1 MASCNGLWHKYCFN
15 VSVKPTFE
23 PAHQA
28 RAYPGFHS
36 MKHFLMPLG
45 LDEMLVHHRVTP
57 DIKIFHH
64 MAVLIYT
71 PG

>member
-1 MASCNGLWHKYCFN
+1 MVCGKSTVN
-15 VSVKPTFE
+15 VQVKHAFE
-23 PAHQA
+23 PACQA

-45 LDEMLVHHRVTP
+45 LDEMLVHRRVTP
-57 DIKIFHH
+57 NIKIFHH